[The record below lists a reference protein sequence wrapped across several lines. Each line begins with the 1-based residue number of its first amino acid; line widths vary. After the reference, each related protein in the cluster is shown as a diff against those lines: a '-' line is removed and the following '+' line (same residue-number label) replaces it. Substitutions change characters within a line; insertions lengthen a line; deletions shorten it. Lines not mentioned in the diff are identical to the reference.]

1 MVDKSRFGFG
11 CTSCATVLLE
21 YQLDDYAED
30 LLEFMSEEEIVQ
42 TYKMGLSSIEKIQD
56 FINEYG
62 NFCHFSKRPSLLYTK
77 NIFGESAIE
86 KEYNFRIKHGFNAKL
101 YQKENN
107 PFNFDFQA
115 GLFCQDG
122 GAEFN
127 PYLFAKQLIENSTN
141 QKNLFENTEISTINK
156 TENGFIAS
164 TNFHEKIF
172 CKKIIFATGYNFE
185 LFKPPTICTNNISYT
200 IVTKPVPNLKILQN
214 TLLQD
219 DKKPYHYLRL
229 LPDNRIIFG
238 GEDTKFKAQI
248 SAFVAQR
255 KYKKLEKELINL
267 FPMHKDEIEVEYS
280 FCGAF
285 GETDN
290 NLGII
295 GKSQDPNIYYMLSCG
310 ANGVI
315 NAMYGAEMLIDQLNN
330 KQPPLSDLFSPQ
342 RDN

>member
-1 MVDKSRFGFG
+1 MVDKLRFGFG

-56 FINEYG
+56 FINEYE

-86 KEYNFRIKHGFNAKL
+86 KEYNVRIKHGFNAKL

-141 QKNLFENTEISTINK
+141 QKNLFENTEISTITK
-156 TENGFIAS
+156 TENGFIA
-164 TNFHEKIF
+164 IF
-172 CKKIIFATGYNFE
+172 DFATF
-185 LFKPPTICTNNISYT
+185 S
-200 IVTKPVPNLKILQN
+200 V
-214 TLLQD
+214 
-219 DKKPYHYLRL
+219 RL
-229 LPDNRIIFG
+229 PARF
-238 GEDTKFKAQI
+238 
-248 SAFVAQR
+248 
-255 KYKKLEKELINL
+255 
-267 FPMHKDEIEVEYS
+267 
-280 FCGAF
+280 
-285 GETDN
+285 
-290 NLGII
+290 
-295 GKSQDPNIYYMLSCG
+295 
-310 ANGVI
+310 
-315 NAMYGAEMLIDQLNN
+315 
-330 KQPPLSDLFSPQ
+330 
-342 RDN
+342 